1 MVEFLTWNN
10 LNKYLYTLFHNSFH
24 EALWSEPALFIV
36 VIATLLLLDTICLPA
51 LVHLITGK
59 GRSVLDDDC

>member
-1 MVEFLTWNN
+1 MAEFLTWNN

-24 EALWSEPALFIV
+24 EAIWSEPAVFITVIGVLLFLVAIV
-36 VIATLLLLDTICLPA
+36 LPA
-51 LVHLITGK
+51 AVHLITGK